1 MQKPL
6 KNVKNKVARKPV
18 IWMAGDS
25 TMQSYPEEKRPQW
38 GWGEKLLEL
47 LEAAYLEE
55 KIVTGNEQMS
65 GEKGLQKEGTQVL
78 ISHRENSPF
87 EQQRRYEGRQFI
99 VDNCAMAGRSSKTFR
114 EEGRLQDIE
123 ANIQPG
129 DYLVI
134 QFGHNDAG
142 AGKPE
147 RYVPLDGFTES
158 LQKYIDV
165 AVEHEATPILISSI
179 VLCPSKETEEGEAG
193 TISRLLPE
201 YGRVMQGYAK
211 MPSKAI
217 PYIDMNSLTRAYIQD
232 MSREEAEQLYLP
244 DHVHLVEKGAL
255 AYAGLVVKDILRI
268 LSE

>member
-1 MQKPL
+1 MQKPVRD
-6 KNVKNKVARKPV
+6 VKNKTEKKPV

-47 LEAAYLEE
+47 LETEE
-55 KIVTGNEQMS
+55 NEI
-65 GEKGLQKEGTQVL
+65 T
-78 ISHRENSPF
+78 ISHRENSSF
-87 EQQRRYEGRQFI
+87 EQQKRYEGRRFI

-114 EEGRLQDIE
+114 EEERLQDIE

-147 RYVPLDGFTES
+147 RYVPLDNFAES
-158 LQKYIDV
+158 LQKYVDV
-165 AVEHEATPILISSI
+165 AVEHGATPILISSI

-193 TISRLLPE
+193 AISRLLPE
-201 YGRVMQGYAK
+201 YGRAMQEYAGK
-211 MPSKAI
+211 MQINTSGSVGEIADAAEIPTKTI
-217 PYIDMNSLTRAYIQD
+217 PYIDMNGLTRAYIKG
-232 MSREEAEQLYLP
+232 MSQEEAEQLYMP

-255 AYAGLVVKDILRI
+255 VYAGLVVKDILRI
-268 LSE
+268 ILER